1 MKFREF
7 IAENTEKHAVMAFG
21 RMNPPT
27 TGHEVLVHK
36 VKSVAKQV
44 GGSHHIVLSHSQDA
58 AKNPL
63 TAAQKV
69 KHAKRFFPDTNIS
82 LATKEEPNFLT
93 QAAKLHK
100 QGVTHLHMVA
110 GSDRVAEYHKLLHK
124 YNGTHEGALF
134 NFKKIT
140 LHNAGARDPDAEGT
154 SGMSASKMRSH
165 ATSNNFDDFKQGIP
179 KHVPEH
185 HAKELFRDVRK
196 GMQIKEESEPRIPK
210 KEGQPDKS
218 DKHSDL
224 YTDEDPKG
232 TIQGLKFAT
241 TEDAEESVR
250 KIKSSGRPHA
260 HKIQA
265 AIAMEQRA
273 KVMGKAS
280 AAAVYR
286 SFINSMKEKTKDV
299 NEEFEILLEGVHDQ
313 GIFKVIFL
321 AGGPGSGK
329 DYVMNNTLDGQGL
342 TEINSDKALEFLMDK
357 EGLNKTMPADETEKR
372 NLVRGRAKNITEL
385 RQQLALLG
393 RNGLIINGTGDDVV
407 KTKKIKDQLEKLG
420 YESSMLLVNTRDDIS
435 AQRNIERGQRG
446 GRAVPEP
453 IRKEKWDNVQYAR
466 TEYAKMFGA
475 NYSEF
480 DNSEDL
486 RQADP
491 ETVKAK
497 KDELLSLFNKF
508 REFVAT
514 PPQTQ
519 ESQFWTA
526 NELDK
531 KDSLPIPKGGA
542 EQLPPSNDETSSE
555 ASRLGLQY
563 YGFGRYGKNGKV
575 THRSV
580 HGQLVMVNKEVAQQP
595 KIPISSSSGT
605 KPTPV
610 KEATEDLKKDKML
623 KDSNGKLRIF
633 MLRTSAAKEA
643 HQKNG
648 TILKYK
654 NGYIVKLNEETEND
668 NISKKSIYN
677 EDTNGINTAFT
688 ETIGSGTSSSSS
700 IGTSGTGR
708 TIAEHRASGSFT
720 RTSAD
725 TSTETDTRT
734 EETTRSKLTLAEIRT
749 RQKEKIIESIDK
761 GIEPGL
767 SMAASG
773 ENLGRSGL
781 TRTKLLKKPLEE
793 LTGDETGAS
802 IGDQKEGELK
812 RVGINLNT
820 FKSKKFVG

>member
-1 MKFREF
+1 
-7 IAENTEKHAVMAFG
+7 
-21 RMNPPT
+21 
-27 TGHEVLVHK
+27 
-36 VKSVAKQV
+36 
-44 GGSHHIVLSHSQDA
+44 
-58 AKNPL
+58 
-63 TAAQKV
+63 
-69 KHAKRFFPDTNIS
+69 
-82 LATKEEPNFLT
+82 
-93 QAAKLHK
+93 
-100 QGVTHLHMVA
+100 
-110 GSDRVAEYHKLLHK
+110 
-124 YNGTHEGALF
+124 
-134 NFKKIT
+134 
-140 LHNAGARDPDAEGT
+140 
-154 SGMSASKMRSH
+154 
-165 ATSNNFDDFKQGIP
+165 
-179 KHVPEH
+179 
-185 HAKELFRDVRK
+185 
-196 GMQIKEESEPRIPK
+196 
-210 KEGQPDKS
+210 
-218 DKHSDL
+218 
-224 YTDEDPKG
+224 
-232 TIQGLKFAT
+232 
-241 TEDAEESVR
+241 
-250 KIKSSGRPHA
+250 
-260 HKIQA
+260 
-265 AIAMEQRA
+265 
-273 KVMGKAS
+273 MGKAS

-580 HGQLVMVNKEVAQQP
+580 HGQLIMVNKEVAQQP

-654 NGYIVKLNEETEND
+654 NGYIVKLNEETENV

-677 EDTNGINTAFT
+677 EDTGGINTAFT
-688 ETIGSGTSSSSS
+688 ETIGSGTTSST
-700 IGTSGTGR
+700 GTIGTGR

-749 RQKEKIIESIDK
+749 RQKEKVIESIDK

-773 ENLGRSGL
+773 ENLGRGGL

>member
-654 NGYIVKLNEETEND
+654 NGYIVKLNEETENV
-668 NISKKSIYN
+668 NISKKSIYT
-677 EDTNGINTAFT
+677 EDTGGINTAFT
-688 ETIGSGTSSSSS
+688 ETIGSGTTSST
-700 IGTSGTGR
+700 GTIGTGR

-749 RQKEKIIESIDK
+749 RQKEKVIESIDK

-773 ENLGRSGL
+773 ENLGRGGL

>member
-7 IAENTEKHAVMAFG
+7 ITENKEKHAVMAFG

-27 TGHEVLVHK
+27 TGHEVLVNK
-36 VKSVAKQV
+36 VKSVAKNV

-63 TAAQKV
+63 TSAQKV

-82 LATKEEPNFLT
+82 VATKEEPNFLT

-165 ATSNNFDDFKQGIP
+165 ATTNSFDDFKQGIP

-196 GMQIKEESEPRIPK
+196 GMNIKESV
-210 KEGQPDKS
+210 
-218 DKHSDL
+218 DL
-224 YTDEDPKG
+224 
-232 TIQGLKFAT
+232 
-241 TEDAEESVR
+241 
-250 KIKSSGRPHA
+250 
-260 HKIQA
+260 
-265 AIAMEQRA
+265 
-273 KVMGKAS
+273 
-280 AAAVYR
+280 
-286 SFINSMKEKTKDV
+286 
-299 NEEFEILLEGVHDQ
+299 NEEFEMLSEGVHDQ
-313 GIFKVIFL
+313 GIFKAIFL

-357 EGLNKTMPADETEKR
+357 EGLDKMMPVGETEKR

-393 RNGLIINGTGDDVV
+393 RNGLIINGTGDDVT
-407 KTKKIKDQLEKLG
+407 KTKNIKDQLEKLG
-420 YESSMLLVNTRDDIS
+420 YETSMLLVNTRDDIS
-435 AQRNIERGQRG
+435 AQRNLERGQRG

-466 TEYAKMFGA
+466 TEYAQMFGA

-486 RQADP
+486 READP

-497 KDELLSLFNKF
+497 KAELLSLFNKF
-508 REFVAT
+508 KEFVAA
-514 PPQTQ
+514 PPQSQ
-519 ESQFWTA
+519 EAQFWTA

-531 KDSLPIPKGGA
+531 KDSLPVPKDGA
-542 EQLPPSNDETSSE
+542 EQLPASNDETASE
-555 ASRLGLQY
+555 ASKLGLQY

-580 HGQLVMVNKEVAQQP
+580 HGQLVMINKESPQQP

-610 KEATEDLKKDKML
+610 KEATEDLKKDKLL

-654 NGYIVKLNEETEND
+654 NGYIVKLNEETENV
-668 NISKKSIYN
+668 NISEKSIYT

-734 EETTRSKLTLAEIRT
+734 EETTRSKLTLSEIRT
-749 RQKEKIIESIDK
+749 RQKEKVIESIDK

-773 ENLGRSGL
+773 ENLGRGGL

>member
-7 IAENTEKHAVMAFG
+7 ITENKEKHAVMAFG

-27 TGHEVLVHK
+27 TGHEVLVNK

-63 TAAQKV
+63 TSAQKV

-82 LATKEEPNFLT
+82 VATKEEPNFLT

-110 GSDRVAEYHKLLHK
+110 GADRVAEYHKLLHK

-140 LHNAGARDPDAEGT
+140 LHNAGERDPDAEGT
-154 SGMSASKMRSH
+154 EGMSASKMRKH
-165 ATSNNFDDFKQGIP
+165 AGSGSFDDFRQGIP

-185 HAKELFRDVRK
+185 HAKELYNDVRK
-196 GMQIKEESEPRIPK
+196 GMNIKESF
-210 KEGQPDKS
+210 
-218 DKHSDL
+218 DL
-224 YTDEDPKG
+224 
-232 TIQGLKFAT
+232 
-241 TEDAEESVR
+241 
-250 KIKSSGRPHA
+250 
-260 HKIQA
+260 
-265 AIAMEQRA
+265 
-273 KVMGKAS
+273 
-280 AAAVYR
+280 
-286 SFINSMKEKTKDV
+286 
-299 NEEFEILLEGVHDQ
+299 NEEFQQILLEGVHDQ
-313 GIFKVIFL
+313 SIFKAVFL

-329 DYVMNNTLDGQGL
+329 DYVLDNTLDGQGL

-357 EGLNKTMPADETEKR
+357 EGLDKMMPVGETEKR
-372 NLVRGRAKNITEL
+372 NLVRGRAKNVTEL

-407 KTKKIKDQLEKLG
+407 KTKRIKDQLEKLG
-420 YESSMLLVNTRDDIS
+420 YETSMLLVNTRDDIS

-453 IRKEKWDNVQYAR
+453 IRKEKWDSVQLAR
-466 TEYAKMFGA
+466 TEYAQMFGD
-475 NYSEF
+475 NYKEF

-497 KDELLSLFNKF
+497 KAELLQLYTGFK
-508 REFVAT
+508 EFVST
-514 PPQTQ
+514 PPKTE
-519 ESQFWTA
+519 ESQFWVA

-531 KDSLPIPKGGA
+531 KDTLPIDTEGA
-542 EQLPPSNDETSSE
+542 EQIPASGDATAEE
-555 ASRLGLQY
+555 ARKLGLQY

-580 HGQLVMVNKEVAQQP
+580 HGQLVMVNKEEPKQP
-595 KIPISSSSGT
+595 KIPVNSSSQ
-605 KPTPV
+605 KPV
-610 KEATEDLKKDKML
+610 KPVVKESSDLIYEDGLLRHKD
-623 KDSNGKLRIF
+623 GKLRVF
-633 MLRTSAAKEA
+633 VLRNAAAKEA
-643 HQKNG
+643 HTKNG
-648 TILKYK
+648 TIVKHN
-654 NGYIVKLNEETEND
+654 NGYVIKLNGEKQNAKLSEE
-668 NISKKSIYN
+668 IIP
-677 EDTNGINTAFT
+677 
-688 ETIGSGTSSSSS
+688 SS
-700 IGTSGTGR
+700 TK
-708 TIAEHRASGSFT
+708 
-720 RTSAD
+720 RTSAFCESSSGRSKTSSGGRTD
-725 TSTETDTRT
+725 SRTSASSSTGSCCGTSTCTCDTNHTT
-734 EETTRSKLTLAEIRT
+734 EETTRSKITLSEIRT
-749 RQKEKIIESIDK
+749 RQKEKVIESIDK

-773 ENLGRSGL
+773 ENLVRGGL

-812 RVGINLNT
+812 RIGINIKT
-820 FKSKKFVG
+820 FKAKKFVG

>member
-1 MKFREF
+1 
-7 IAENTEKHAVMAFG
+7 
-21 RMNPPT
+21 
-27 TGHEVLVHK
+27 
-36 VKSVAKQV
+36 
-44 GGSHHIVLSHSQDA
+44 
-58 AKNPL
+58 
-63 TAAQKV
+63 
-69 KHAKRFFPDTNIS
+69 
-82 LATKEEPNFLT
+82 
-93 QAAKLHK
+93 
-100 QGVTHLHMVA
+100 MVA

-196 GMQIKEESEPRIPK
+196 GMNIKESV
-210 KEGQPDKS
+210 
-218 DKHSDL
+218 DL
-224 YTDEDPKG
+224 
-232 TIQGLKFAT
+232 
-241 TEDAEESVR
+241 
-250 KIKSSGRPHA
+250 
-260 HKIQA
+260 
-265 AIAMEQRA
+265 
-273 KVMGKAS
+273 
-280 AAAVYR
+280 
-286 SFINSMKEKTKDV
+286 
-299 NEEFEILLEGVHDQ
+299 NEEFEMLSEGVHDQ
-313 GIFKVIFL
+313 GIFKVVFL

-508 REFVAT
+508 KEFVAT
-514 PPQTQ
+514 PPKTQ

-580 HGQLVMVNKEVAQQP
+580 HGQLVMVNKETPQQP

-654 NGYIVKLNEETEND
+654 NGYIVKLNEETENV

-677 EDTNGINTAFT
+677 EDTGGINTAFT
-688 ETIGSGTSSSSS
+688 ETIGSGTTSST
-700 IGTSGTGR
+700 GTIGTGR

-749 RQKEKIIESIDK
+749 RQKEKVIESIDK

-773 ENLGRSGL
+773 ENLGRGGL

>member
-1 MKFREF
+1 M
-7 IAENTEKHAVMAFG
+7 
-21 RMNPPT
+21 
-27 TGHEVLVHK
+27 
-36 VKSVAKQV
+36 
-44 GGSHHIVLSHSQDA
+44 SHSQDA

-196 GMQIKEESEPRIPK
+196 GMNIKESV
-210 KEGQPDKS
+210 
-218 DKHSDL
+218 DL
-224 YTDEDPKG
+224 
-232 TIQGLKFAT
+232 
-241 TEDAEESVR
+241 
-250 KIKSSGRPHA
+250 
-260 HKIQA
+260 
-265 AIAMEQRA
+265 
-273 KVMGKAS
+273 
-280 AAAVYR
+280 
-286 SFINSMKEKTKDV
+286 
-299 NEEFEILLEGVHDQ
+299 NEEFEMLSEGVHDQ
-313 GIFKVIFL
+313 GIFKVVFL

-329 DYVMNNTLDGQGL
+329 DFVLNNTLDGQGL

-508 REFVAT
+508 KEFVAT
-514 PPQTQ
+514 PPKTQ

-654 NGYIVKLNEETEND
+654 NGYIVKLNEETENV

-677 EDTNGINTAFT
+677 EDTGGINTVFT
-688 ETIGSGTSSSSS
+688 ETIGSGTTSST
-700 IGTSGTGR
+700 GTIGTGR

-734 EETTRSKLTLAEIRT
+734 EETTRSKLTLSEIRT

-773 ENLGRSGL
+773 ENLGRGGL

>member
-7 IAENTEKHAVMAFG
+7 ITENKEKHAVMAFG

-36 VKSVAKQV
+36 VKSVANQV

-63 TAAQKV
+63 TSAQKV

-82 LATKEEPNFLT
+82 VATKEEPNFLT

-165 ATSNNFDDFKQGIP
+165 ANTNSFDDFKQGIP

-196 GMQIKEESEPRIPK
+196 GMNIKESV
-210 KEGQPDKS
+210 
-218 DKHSDL
+218 DL
-224 YTDEDPKG
+224 
-232 TIQGLKFAT
+232 
-241 TEDAEESVR
+241 
-250 KIKSSGRPHA
+250 
-260 HKIQA
+260 
-265 AIAMEQRA
+265 
-273 KVMGKAS
+273 
-280 AAAVYR
+280 
-286 SFINSMKEKTKDV
+286 
-299 NEEFEILLEGVHDQ
+299 NEEFEMLSEGVHDQ
-313 GIFKVIFL
+313 GIFKAIFL

-357 EGLNKTMPADETEKR
+357 EGLDKMMPVGETEKR

-393 RNGLIINGTGDDVV
+393 RNGLIINGTGDDVT
-407 KTKKIKDQLEKLG
+407 KTKNIKDQLEKLG
-420 YESSMLLVNTRDDIS
+420 YETSMLLVNTRDDIS
-435 AQRNIERGQRG
+435 AQRNLERGQRG

-466 TEYAKMFGA
+466 TEYAQMFGA

-486 RQADP
+486 READP

-497 KDELLSLFNKF
+497 KAELLSLFNKF
-508 REFVAT
+508 KEFVAA
-514 PPQTQ
+514 PPQSQ
-519 ESQFWTA
+519 EAQFWTA

-531 KDSLPIPKGGA
+531 KDSLPVPKDGA
-542 EQLPPSNDETSSE
+542 EQLPASNDETAGE
-555 ASRLGLQY
+555 ASKLGLQY

-580 HGQLVMVNKEVAQQP
+580 HGQLVMINKESPQQP

-610 KEATEDLKKDKML
+610 KEATEDLKKDKLL

-654 NGYIVKLNEETEND
+654 NGYIVKLNEETENV

-677 EDTNGINTAFT
+677 EDTGGINTAFT
-688 ETIGSGTSSSSS
+688 ETIGSGTTSST
-700 IGTSGTGR
+700 GTIGTGR

-749 RQKEKIIESIDK
+749 RQKEKVIESIDK

-773 ENLGRSGL
+773 ENLGRGGL

>member
-27 TGHEVLVHK
+27 IGHEVLVHK

-44 GGSHHIVLSHSQDA
+44 GGSHHVVLSHSQDA

-63 TAAQKV
+63 TSAQKV

-82 LATKEEPNFLT
+82 LATKDEPNFLT

-110 GSDRVAEYHKLLHK
+110 GSDRVPEYHKLLHK

-165 ATSNNFDDFKQGIP
+165 ANTNSFDDFKQGIP

-196 GMQIKEESEPRIPK
+196 GMNIKESV
-210 KEGQPDKS
+210 
-218 DKHSDL
+218 DL
-224 YTDEDPKG
+224 
-232 TIQGLKFAT
+232 
-241 TEDAEESVR
+241 
-250 KIKSSGRPHA
+250 
-260 HKIQA
+260 
-265 AIAMEQRA
+265 
-273 KVMGKAS
+273 
-280 AAAVYR
+280 
-286 SFINSMKEKTKDV
+286 
-299 NEEFEILLEGVHDQ
+299 NEEFETLSEGVHDQ
-313 GIFKVIFL
+313 GIFKAVFL

-329 DYVMNNTLDGQGL
+329 DYVMNNTLEGQGL

-357 EGLNKTMPADETEKR
+357 EGLDKMMPVGETEKR

-407 KTKKIKDQLEKLG
+407 KTKNIKDQLEKLG
-420 YESSMLLVNTRDDIS
+420 YETSMLLVNTRDDIS
-435 AQRNIERGQRG
+435 AQRNLERGQRG

-466 TEYAKMFGA
+466 TEYAQMFGA

-497 KDELLSLFNKF
+497 KAELLSLFNKF
-508 REFVAT
+508 KEFVAA
-514 PPQTQ
+514 PPQSQ
-519 ESQFWTA
+519 EAQFWTA

-531 KDSLPIPKGGA
+531 KDSLPIPKDGA

-555 ASRLGLQY
+555 ASKLGLQY

-580 HGQLVMVNKEVAQQP
+580 HGQLVMVNKEAAQQP

-610 KEATEDLKKDKML
+610 KESSDTPKGKML

-654 NGYIVKLNEETEND
+654 NGYIVKLNEETENV

-677 EDTNGINTAFT
+677 EDTSAIDTAFT
-688 ETIGSGTSSSSS
+688 EAIGSGTTSST
-700 IGTSGTGR
+700 GTSSTGR
-708 TIAEHRASGSFT
+708 TIAEHRASGSFA

-725 TSTETDTRT
+725 TGTGTETCT
-734 EETTRSKLTLAEIRT
+734 EETTRSKLTLTEIRT
-749 RQKEKIIESIDK
+749 RQKEKVIESIDK
-761 GIEPGL
+761 GIEPGI

>member
-1 MKFREF
+1 
-7 IAENTEKHAVMAFG
+7 MAFG
-21 RMNPPT
+21 RMSPPT
-27 TGHEVLVHK
+27 TGHEVLVNK
-36 VKSVAKQV
+36 VKDVAKSV
-44 GGSHHIVLSHSQDA
+44 GGGHSVVLSHTQDKD
-58 AKNPL
+58 KNPL
-63 TAAQKV
+63 SSADKL
-69 KHAKRFFPDTNIS
+69 KHAKRFFPKTNLS
-82 LATKEEPNFLT
+82 TSSKDSPTFLSH
-93 QAAKLHK
+93 AEKLHK

-110 GSDRVAEYHKLLHK
+110 GSDRVDEYKKKLAQ
-124 YNGTHEGALF
+124 YNGTHKGALF

-140 LHNAGARDPDAEGT
+140 VHSAGERDPDAEGT
-154 SGMSASKMRSH
+154 TGMSASKMRAH
-165 ATSNNFDDFKQGIP
+165 ASSGNFKEFKKGVP
-179 KHVPEH
+179 AHVPEH
-185 HAKELFRDVRK
+185 HAKEMFHDVRK
-196 GMQIKEESEPRIPK
+196 GMQIKEENEPRIPK

-241 TEDAEESVR
+241 TEDAEASVR

-313 GIFKVIFL
+313 GIFKAIFL

-329 DYVMNNTLDGQGL
+329 DYVLNNTLDGQGL

-393 RNGLIINGTGDDVV
+393 RNGLIINGTGDDVA

-453 IRKEKWDNVQYAR
+453 IRKEKWDNVQNAR

-497 KDELLSLFNKF
+497 KDELLGLFNKF

-514 PPQTQ
+514 PPQSQ
-519 ESQFWTA
+519 EAQFWTA

-531 KDSLPIPKGGA
+531 KDNLPIPKGGA
-542 EQLPPSNDETSSE
+542 EQLPPSNDSTASE
-555 ASRLGLQY
+555 ASKLGLQY

-605 KPTPV
+605 KPTPI
-610 KEATEDLKKDKML
+610 KESSDTPKGKML

-654 NGYIVKLNEETEND
+654 NGYIVKLNEETENV

-677 EDTNGINTAFT
+677 EDTSAIDTAFT
-688 ETIGSGTSSSSS
+688 ETIGSGAN
-700 IGTSGTGR
+700 GAAR

-720 RTSAD
+720 RTSTD
-725 TSTETDTRT
+725 TGTATETCT

-749 RQKEKIIESIDK
+749 RQKEKVIESIDK

>member
-580 HGQLVMVNKEVAQQP
+580 HGQLIMVNKEVAQQP

-654 NGYIVKLNEETEND
+654 NGYIVKLNEETENV

-677 EDTNGINTAFT
+677 EDTGGINTAFT
-688 ETIGSGTSSSSS
+688 ETIGSGTTSST
-700 IGTSGTGR
+700 GTIGTGR

-749 RQKEKIIESIDK
+749 RQKEKVIESIDK

-773 ENLGRSGL
+773 ENLGRGGL

>member
-7 IAENTEKHAVMAFG
+7 ITENKEKHAVMAFG

-27 TGHEVLVHK
+27 TGHEVLVNK
-36 VKSVAKQV
+36 VKSVAKNV
-44 GGSHHIVLSHSQDA
+44 GGSHHIILSHTQDA

-63 TAAQKV
+63 TPAQKV

-82 LATKEEPNFLT
+82 VATKDEPNFLT

-110 GSDRVAEYHKLLHK
+110 GADRVAEYQKLLHK

-154 SGMSASKMRSH
+154 EGMSASKMRSY
-165 ATSNNFDDFKQGIP
+165 ASSDNFKEFKKGIP
-179 KHVPEH
+179 AHVSEH
-185 HAKELFRDVRK
+185 HAKELFNDVRK
-196 GMQIKEESEPRIPK
+196 GMNIKESV
-210 KEGQPDKS
+210 
-218 DKHSDL
+218 DL
-224 YTDEDPKG
+224 
-232 TIQGLKFAT
+232 
-241 TEDAEESVR
+241 
-250 KIKSSGRPHA
+250 
-260 HKIQA
+260 
-265 AIAMEQRA
+265 
-273 KVMGKAS
+273 
-280 AAAVYR
+280 
-286 SFINSMKEKTKDV
+286 
-299 NEEFEILLEGVHDQ
+299 NEEFEMLSEGVHDQ
-313 GIFKVIFL
+313 GIFKAVFL

-329 DYVMNNTLDGQGL
+329 DYVMNNTLEGQGL

-357 EGLNKTMPADETEKR
+357 EGLDKMMPVGETEKR

-407 KTKKIKDQLEKLG
+407 KTKNIKDQLEKLG
-420 YESSMLLVNTRDDIS
+420 YETSMLLVNTRDDIS
-435 AQRNIERGQRG
+435 AQRNLERGQRG

-466 TEYAKMFGA
+466 TEYAQMFGA

-486 RQADP
+486 READP

-497 KDELLSLFNKF
+497 KAELLSLFDKF
-508 REFVAT
+508 KEFVAA
-514 PPQTQ
+514 PPKSQ
-519 ESQFWTA
+519 EAQFWTA

-531 KDSLPIPKGGA
+531 KDSLPVPKDGA
-542 EQLPPSNDETSSE
+542 EQLPPSNDETASE
-555 ASRLGLQY
+555 ASKLGLQY

-580 HGQLVMVNKEVAQQP
+580 HGQLVMINKETPQQP

-610 KEATEDLKKDKML
+610 KEATEDLKKDKLL

-654 NGYIVKLNEETEND
+654 NGYIVKLNEETENV
-668 NISKKSIYN
+668 NISKKSIYT

-688 ETIGSGTSSSSS
+688 ETIGSGTSSISS

-725 TSTETDTRT
+725 TGAGTGPETCG
-734 EETTRSKLTLAEIRT
+734 EETTRSKLTLSEIRS
-749 RQKEKIIESIDK
+749 RQKEKVIESINN
-761 GIEPGL
+761 GESGL

-773 ENLGRSGL
+773 ENLGRDGL
-781 TRTKLLKKPLEE
+781 TKTKTLKKPLEE

-812 RVGINLNT
+812 RVGINIKT
-820 FKSKKFVG
+820 FKSKKFI

>member
-7 IAENTEKHAVMAFG
+7 ITENKEKHAVMAFG

-36 VKSVAKQV
+36 VKSVANQV

-63 TAAQKV
+63 TSAQKV

-82 LATKEEPNFLT
+82 VATKEEPNFLT

-165 ATSNNFDDFKQGIP
+165 ANTNSFDDFKQGIP

-196 GMQIKEESEPRIPK
+196 GMNIKESV
-210 KEGQPDKS
+210 
-218 DKHSDL
+218 DL
-224 YTDEDPKG
+224 
-232 TIQGLKFAT
+232 
-241 TEDAEESVR
+241 
-250 KIKSSGRPHA
+250 
-260 HKIQA
+260 
-265 AIAMEQRA
+265 
-273 KVMGKAS
+273 
-280 AAAVYR
+280 
-286 SFINSMKEKTKDV
+286 
-299 NEEFEILLEGVHDQ
+299 NEEFEMLSEGVHDQ
-313 GIFKVIFL
+313 GIFKAIFL

-357 EGLNKTMPADETEKR
+357 EGLDKMMPVGETEKR

-393 RNGLIINGTGDDVV
+393 RNGLIINGTGDDVT
-407 KTKKIKDQLEKLG
+407 KTKNIKDQLEKLG
-420 YESSMLLVNTRDDIS
+420 YETSMLLVNTRDDIS
-435 AQRNIERGQRG
+435 AQRNLERGQRG

-466 TEYAKMFGA
+466 TEYAQMFGA

-486 RQADP
+486 READP

-497 KDELLSLFNKF
+497 KAELLSLFNKF
-508 REFVAT
+508 KEFVAA
-514 PPQTQ
+514 PPQSQ
-519 ESQFWTA
+519 EAQFWTA

-531 KDSLPIPKGGA
+531 KDSLPVPKDGA
-542 EQLPPSNDETSSE
+542 EQLPASNDETAGE
-555 ASRLGLQY
+555 ASKLGLQY

-580 HGQLVMVNKEVAQQP
+580 HGQLVMINKESPQQP

-610 KEATEDLKKDKML
+610 KEATEDLKKDKLL

-654 NGYIVKLNEETEND
+654 NGYIVKLNEETENV
-668 NISKKSIYN
+668 NISEKSIYT

-688 ETIGSGTSSSSS
+688 ETIGSGTSSISS

-734 EETTRSKLTLAEIRT
+734 EETTRSKLTLSEIRT
-749 RQKEKIIESIDK
+749 RQKEKVIESINN
-761 GIEPGL
+761 GESGL

-773 ENLGRSGL
+773 ENLGRGGL

>member
-44 GGSHHIVLSHSQDA
+44 GGSHHIILSHSQDA

-313 GIFKVIFL
+313 GIFKVVFL

-420 YESSMLLVNTRDDIS
+420 YESSMLLVNTSDDIS

-542 EQLPPSNDETSSE
+542 EQLPPSNDDTASE

-580 HGQLVMVNKEVAQQP
+580 HGQLIMVNKEVAQQP

-654 NGYIVKLNEETEND
+654 NGYIVKLNEETENV

-677 EDTNGINTAFT
+677 EDTGGINTVFT
-688 ETIGSGTSSSSS
+688 ETIGSGTTSST
-700 IGTSGTGR
+700 GTIGTGR

-749 RQKEKIIESIDK
+749 RQKEKVIESIDK

-773 ENLGRSGL
+773 ENLGRGGL

>member
-1 MKFREF
+1 
-7 IAENTEKHAVMAFG
+7 MAFG
-21 RMNPPT
+21 RMSPPT
-27 TGHEVLVHK
+27 TGHEVLVNK
-36 VKSVAKQV
+36 VKDVAKSV
-44 GGSHHIVLSHSQDA
+44 GGGHSVVLSHTQDKD
-58 AKNPL
+58 KNPL
-63 TAAQKV
+63 SSADKL
-69 KHAKRFFPDTNIS
+69 KHAKRFFPKTNLS
-82 LATKEEPNFLT
+82 TSSKDSPTFLSH
-93 QAAKLHK
+93 AEKLHK

-110 GSDRVAEYHKLLHK
+110 GSDRVDEYKKKLAQ
-124 YNGTHEGALF
+124 YNGTHKGALF

-140 LHNAGARDPDAEGT
+140 VHSAGERDPDAEGT
-154 SGMSASKMRSH
+154 TGMSASKMRSH
-165 ATSNNFDDFKQGIP
+165 ASSGNFKEFKKGVP
-179 KHVPEH
+179 AHVPEH
-185 HAKELFRDVRK
+185 HAKEMFHDVRK

-241 TEDAEESVR
+241 TEDAEASVR

-313 GIFKVIFL
+313 GIFKAIFL

-329 DYVMNNTLDGQGL
+329 DYVLNNTLDGQGL

-393 RNGLIINGTGDDVV
+393 RNGLIINGTGDDVA

-453 IRKEKWDNVQYAR
+453 IRKEKWDNVQNAR

-497 KDELLSLFNKF
+497 KDELLGLFNKF

-514 PPQTQ
+514 PPQSQ
-519 ESQFWTA
+519 EAQFWTA

-531 KDSLPIPKGGA
+531 KDNLPIPKGGA
-542 EQLPPSNDETSSE
+542 EQLPPSNDSTASE
-555 ASRLGLQY
+555 ASKLGLQY

-610 KEATEDLKKDKML
+610 KESSDTPKGKML

-654 NGYIVKLNEETEND
+654 NGYIVKLNEETENV

-677 EDTNGINTAFT
+677 EDTSAIDTAFT
-688 ETIGSGTSSSSS
+688 EAIGSGTTSST
-700 IGTSGTGR
+700 GTSGTGR

-749 RQKEKIIESIDK
+749 RQKEKVIESIDK

>member
-63 TAAQKV
+63 TSAQKV

-82 LATKEEPNFLT
+82 LATKDEPNFLT

-110 GSDRVAEYHKLLHK
+110 GSDRVPEYHKLLHK

-165 ATSNNFDDFKQGIP
+165 ATSNSFDDFKQGIP

-196 GMQIKEESEPRIPK
+196 GMQIKEENEPRIPK

-241 TEDAEESVR
+241 TEDAEASVR

-265 AIAMEQRA
+265 AIALEQRA

-313 GIFKVIFL
+313 GIFKAIFL

-329 DYVMNNTLDGQGL
+329 DYVLNNTLDGQGL

-393 RNGLIINGTGDDVV
+393 RNGLIINGTGDDVA

-453 IRKEKWDNVQYAR
+453 IRKEKWDNVQNAR

-519 ESQFWTA
+519 EAQFWTA

-542 EQLPPSNDETSSE
+542 EQLPPSNDSTASE
-555 ASRLGLQY
+555 ASKLGLQY

-610 KEATEDLKKDKML
+610 KESSDTPKGKML

-654 NGYIVKLNEETEND
+654 NGYIVKLNEETENV

-677 EDTNGINTAFT
+677 EDTSAIDTAFT
-688 ETIGSGTSSSSS
+688 EAIGSGTTSST
-700 IGTSGTGR
+700 GTSSTGR

-749 RQKEKIIESIDK
+749 RQKEKVIESIDK

>member
-7 IAENTEKHAVMAFG
+7 ITENKEKHAVMAFG

-27 TGHEVLVHK
+27 TGHEVLVNK

-44 GGSHHIVLSHSQDA
+44 GGSHHIILSYTQDA

-63 TAAQKV
+63 TPAQKV
-69 KHAKRFFPDTNIS
+69 KHAKRFFPDTKIS
-82 LATKEEPNFLT
+82 LATKNEPNFLT
-93 QAAKLHK
+93 QAAKLYK

-110 GSDRVAEYHKLLHK
+110 GSDRVAEYQKLLNK

-140 LHNAGARDPDAEGT
+140 LHNAGARDPDDEGT
-154 SGMSASKMRSH
+154 SGMSASKMRSY
-165 ATSNNFDDFKQGIP
+165 ASSGNFKEFKKGIP
-179 KHVPEH
+179 AHVSEH
-185 HAKELFRDVRK
+185 HAKELFNDVRK
-196 GMQIKEESEPRIPK
+196 GMQIKEENEPRIPK

-241 TEDAEESVR
+241 TEDAEASVR

-329 DYVMNNTLDGQGL
+329 DYVLNNTLDGQGL

-393 RNGLIINGTGDDVV
+393 RNGLIINGTGDDVA

-453 IRKEKWDNVQYAR
+453 IRKEKWDNVQNAR

-497 KDELLSLFNKF
+497 KDELLGLFNKF

-514 PPQTQ
+514 PPQSQ
-519 ESQFWTA
+519 EAQFWTA

-531 KDSLPIPKGGA
+531 KDNLPIPKGGA
-542 EQLPPSNDETSSE
+542 EQLPPSNDSTASE
-555 ASRLGLQY
+555 ASKLGLQY

-610 KEATEDLKKDKML
+610 KESSDTPKGKML

-654 NGYIVKLNEETEND
+654 NGYIVKLNEETENV

-677 EDTNGINTAFT
+677 EDTSAIDTAFT
-688 ETIGSGTSSSSS
+688 ETIGSGAN
-700 IGTSGTGR
+700 GAAR

-725 TSTETDTRT
+725 TGTATETCT

-749 RQKEKIIESIDK
+749 RQKEKVIESIDK

-773 ENLGRSGL
+773 ENLGRGGL

>member
-7 IAENTEKHAVMAFG
+7 ITENKEKHAVMAFG

-27 TGHEVLVHK
+27 TGHEVLVNK

-63 TAAQKV
+63 TPAQKV

-82 LATKEEPNFLT
+82 VATKEEPNFLT

-196 GMQIKEESEPRIPK
+196 GMNIKESV
-210 KEGQPDKS
+210 
-218 DKHSDL
+218 DL
-224 YTDEDPKG
+224 
-232 TIQGLKFAT
+232 
-241 TEDAEESVR
+241 
-250 KIKSSGRPHA
+250 
-260 HKIQA
+260 
-265 AIAMEQRA
+265 
-273 KVMGKAS
+273 
-280 AAAVYR
+280 
-286 SFINSMKEKTKDV
+286 

-313 GIFKVIFL
+313 GIFKVVFL

-329 DYVMNNTLDGQGL
+329 DFVLNNTLDGQGL

-508 REFVAT
+508 KEFVAT

-580 HGQLVMVNKEVAQQP
+580 HGQLIMVNKEVAQQP

-654 NGYIVKLNEETEND
+654 NGYIVKLNEETENV

-677 EDTNGINTAFT
+677 EDTGGINTAFT
-688 ETIGSGTSSSSS
+688 ETIGSGTTSSTGISA
-700 IGTSGTGR
+700 TGR

-749 RQKEKIIESIDK
+749 RQKEKVIESIDK

-773 ENLGRSGL
+773 ENLGRGGL